1 MELHRC
7 QAWVSMPTDQR
18 TTQDTGVAKIK
29 ALLLEARTG
38 LNAASRELALE
49 FKKPPSKPGDA
60 VPDRSP
66 ALNALIDKLKTLR
79 EAVAAVTVEGAA
91 ATSAR
96 DLTVRALLETEQSL
110 GKLAESYG
118 VPDQASS
125 TALLAQS
132 VQLAKQSKATSA
144 LAGKALGIP
153 WPLQ

>member
-1 MELHRC
+1 
-7 QAWVSMPTDQR
+7 MPTDQR
-18 TTQDTGVAKIK
+18 TIQDTGVAKIK
-29 ALLLEARTG
+29 ALLLEARPG
-38 LNAASRELALE
+38 LNAAARELALE
-49 FKKPPSKPGDA
+49 FRKPPSIPGEA
-60 VPDRSP
+60 IPDRSP
-66 ALNALIDKLKTLR
+66 AITVLIDKLKTLR

-118 VPDQASS
+118 VADQASS